1 MIEIVWEFVVKE
13 EARGQ
18 FELAYGPGGAWSK
31 LFARCGGVRGTTLL
45 RDTKNPRR
53 YLTIDLWDT
62 LAQREQMLAE
72 RKAEYSNLVAAFADW
87 TESKTEVGIFRVLA
101 EATVH
106 PRGRARRSKARE
118 ARRRSRRN
126 NS

>member
-1 MIEIVWEFVVKE
+1 MVEIIWEFVVKE

-31 LFARCGGVRGTTLL
+31 LFARCPGFRGTTVL

-53 YLTIDLWDT
+53 YLTIDLWET
-62 LAQREQMLAE
+62 GAQREQALAE
-72 RKAEYSNLVAAFADW
+72 RKAEYSDLEAAFGEW
-87 TESKTEVGIFRVLA
+87 TESKTEVGIFSVLA

-106 PRGRARRSKARE
+106 PCGRARRTKAGE
-118 ARRRSRRN
+118 AGRRSRRTIR
-126 NS
+126 